1 MTDNGEPTDIS
12 QEPVNILFNPSVI
25 QKKDVWQ
32 INLIEILKLLIKILE
47 ETGKKDLKVAGMAAL
62 SSSLIYRMKVESIF
76 ALQKAAME
84 KKPLI
89 NRRDVDID
97 IIDMPYRHESTYP
110 VSLDE
115 LLDLLENLIGSIANP
130 RSRRRGQ
137 LDFDP
142 EPPDFKEYL
151 LPFENLVKRYEDLII
166 RKIRGTGSG
175 LLKDIVIDLDSLDS
189 VRCFFAILFLAREQ
203 KVELEQIDDDIQVTL
218 IDDTIKKEKK
228 MIKIQ
233 NEDEIAARLESALY
247 SAGRPLTIEELIKA
261 TGTESRQKTIAVLE
275 SIIKKMKN
283 MFKAIE
289 IVTLPDG
296 SYVFQLKPEYSSSV
310 RKYASKP
317 LLSRATQKTLSYI
330 ALEQPISSKQ
340 LLEVRGSGVYGQ
352 LKELRQ
358 LNFIEHQNIGRLKI
372 YSTTEKFQKYF
383 GIDGDVN
390 TLKQKLFRRVKK

>member
-1 MTDNGEPTDIS
+1 MNRYYTKSMSDSKEISSIS
-12 QEPVNILFNPSVI
+12 QDPVNILFNPSVI

-97 IIDMPYRHESTYP
+97 ILDIPYRHESTYS

-130 RSRRRGQ
+130 RSRRNRQ
-137 LDFDP
+137 LDF
-142 EPPDFKEYL
+142 EAIQPPDFKEYL
-151 LPFENLVKRYEDLII
+151 LPFENLVKKYEDLII

-189 VRCFFAILFLAREQ
+189 VRCFFAVLFLARDQ

-218 IDDTIKKEKK
+218 IDGITKKEKED
-228 MIKIQ
+228 
-233 NEDEIAARLESALY
+233 NE
-247 SAGRPLTIEELIKA
+247 
-261 TGTESRQKTIAVLE
+261 
-275 SIIKKMKN
+275 N
-283 MFKAIE
+283 
-289 IVTLPDG
+289 
-296 SYVFQLKPEYSSSV
+296 
-310 RKYASKP
+310 
-317 LLSRATQKTLSYI
+317 
-330 ALEQPISSKQ
+330 
-340 LLEVRGSGVYGQ
+340 
-352 LKELRQ
+352 
-358 LNFIEHQNIGRLKI
+358 
-372 YSTTEKFQKYF
+372 
-383 GIDGDVN
+383 
-390 TLKQKLFRRVKK
+390 